1 MLVDGLCV
9 LCSRKDMVVL
19 NIIRCRQT
27 AKKSRLLLVL
37 LCFFV
42 CFEGGERYF
51 VSVVSVFFFFFLS
64 FHSFLHP
71 PLKEVEVH
79 GPWALQED
87 FFNV

>member
-1 MLVDGLCV
+1 MAYVSSVQGKTWWCWILSDADRQQKIQTTVGTI
-9 LCSRKDMVVL
+9 VVFL
-19 NIIRCRQT
+19 
-27 AKKSRLLLVL
+27 
-37 LCFFV
+37 FV

-64 FHSFLHP
+64 FHSFLHL

>member
-1 MLVDGLCV
+1 
-9 LCSRKDMVVL
+9 MVVL
-19 NIIRCRQT
+19 DIIRCRQT

-37 LCFFV
+37 LCFFCLFV
-42 CFEGGERYF
+42 LREGKGTLCQLFLF
-51 VSVVSVFFFFFLS
+51 VFFFFLS